1 MVSETR
7 ENPWSRFEW
16 GIVLLFAGLFFW
28 LERIDPLHE
37 SRARDYFEWWPAALI
52 VIGLGHLLQKRW
64 RNALMWLS
72 LGTIALSWPLELPWL
87 SMWRLLGM
95 WPLLISVAGA
105 NLVVQALRPRRP
117 GARFNA
123 MAVMAANTL
132 QLGSQQLAGGE
143 AVAVMGGCEVDLSAA
158 RAASDEVAIHVV
170 AFWGGIEITVPRGW
184 RVENHVLPLLGGV
197 DDNTSAATDPA
208 PRLVVRGSAIM
219 GGIELRNPKEERV

>member
-1 MVSETR
+1 MDSERR
-7 ENPWSRFEW
+7 ESPWMRFAW
-16 GIVLLFAGLFFW
+16 GAVLLTAGVIFW
-28 LERIDPLHE
+28 LDRMDRL
-37 SRARDYFEWWPAALI
+37 RARDYLEWWPAALI
-52 VIGLGHLLQKRW
+52 LIGLAHLPQKRW
-64 RNALMWLS
+64 GGALVWITIGTLFLLPR
-72 LGTIALSWPLELPWL
+72 LGFPSL
-87 SMWRLLGM
+87 SMWRLIGL

-105 NLVVQALRPRRP
+105 NLVVQALRPRMP

-143 AVAVMGGCEVDLSAA
+143 AVAVMGGCELDLSAA

-197 DDNTSAATDPA
+197 EDNTAAAPEGA

-219 GGIELRNPKEERV
+219 GGIELRHSKEERV